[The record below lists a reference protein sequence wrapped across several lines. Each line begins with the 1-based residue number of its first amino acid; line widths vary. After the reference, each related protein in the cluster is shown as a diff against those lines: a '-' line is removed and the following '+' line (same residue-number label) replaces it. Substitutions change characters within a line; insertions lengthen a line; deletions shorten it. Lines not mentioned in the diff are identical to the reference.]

1 MFALIVIYLHHG
13 MYRCRPPCFHHRWH
27 FIVSSRRPC
36 RLIMIGI
43 SLYQA
48 VVSVP
53 MVINGVVFCIRSSSS
68 IGSLSLCLL
77 PISLCFFV
85 QPRLYRLYL
94 FARGIFHP
102 APALAMADGMT
113 SITQEMLR
121 DRVVKPRILS
131 FSLFVQF
138 G

>member
-68 IGSLSLCLL
+68 LSLTFAD
-77 PISLCFFV
+77 IHYFFG

-102 APALAMADGMT
+102 GPALAMADGMT
-113 SITQEMLR
+113 PITQEMLR
-121 DRVVKPRILS
+121 DRVVKARILS
-131 FSLFVQF
+131 FFLFVQF

>member
-1 MFALIVIYLHHG
+1 MFALIVIYQHHG

-27 FIVSSRRPC
+27 FIVSSRRPR

-43 SLYQA
+43 SLYQV

-68 IGSLSLCLL
+68 LSLAFAD
-77 PISLCFFV
+77 IHYFFG

-94 FARGIFHP
+94 FARCIFHP
-102 APALAMADGMT
+102 VLAPAMADGMPST
-113 SITQEMLR
+113 ITQEMLR
-121 DRVVKPRILS
+121 DRVVKARILS
-131 FSLFVQF
+131 CFLFVQF